1 MCLAQT
7 LTSGTQVNFTG
18 PNEGPIEGTVF
29 IEEFLPVQRDAEGTR
44 IDCRSIQVFYGDGWT
59 MQHEKLPSSAWRAA
73 SPDRFTCTDLHRW
86 PFFSPF
92 FLHSIRR
99 LISHFF
105 QNWIPFKNGSLHIL
119 ARNGFF
125 GGKNVALW
133 ARIWRA
139 IMFWP
144 TWHRRKGN
152 RRFNDCSHFKRKMK
166 ELSSSLAT
174 RMSSNFRKITKLKKN
189 SSNFLSPSPTIATKS
204 HQVPSSSPSPIK
216 SHLSHHILKISS
228 KNELE
233 QQKFKLKGKR
243 FFN

>member
-44 IDCRSIQVFYGDGWT
+44 IDCRSIQVFYGDGWA

-125 GGKNVALW
+125 WGKMWHFGQESGAPSCFDPLGTVVKETDALMT
-133 ARIWRA
+133 ARISKEKWR
-139 IMFWP
+139 
-144 TWHRRKGN
+144 N
-152 RRFNDCSHFKRKMK
+152 C
-166 ELSSSLAT
+166 
-174 RMSSNFRKITKLKKN
+174 
-189 SSNFLSPSPTIATKS
+189 
-204 HQVPSSSPSPIK
+204 QV
-216 SHLSHHILKISS
+216 H
-228 KNELE
+228 
-233 QQKFKLKGKR
+233 
-243 FFN
+243 

>member
-1 MCLAQT
+1 MSCANINVRYTSEFHWAERGSHRRDGLYRGIFAGSTRCGRHSDRLPIDSSVLRRRVNDATRKTAIVGLACR
-7 LTSGTQVNFTG
+7 FTWSIHLHR
-18 PNEGPIEGTVF
+18 PPPVAVLFAIFPSFNSATYWP
-29 IEEFLPVQRDAEGTR
+29 FLPKLN
-44 IDCRSIQVFYGDGWT
+44 SIQ
-59 MQHEKLPSSAWRAA
+59 K
-73 SPDRFTCTDLHRW
+73 
-86 PFFSPF
+86 
-92 FLHSIRR
+92 R
-99 LISHFF
+99 LSSHF
-105 QNWIPFKNGSLHIL
+105 GSKW
-119 ARNGFF
+119 FF
-125 GGKNVALW
+125 WGKNVALW

-144 TWHRRKGN
+144 TWHRRKEN

-204 HQVPSSSPSPIK
+204 HQVPSSSPSPTK
-216 SHLSHHILKISS
+216 SHLSQHILNISS